1 MYYYSGVKL
10 KKWLI
15 VLDLLT
21 KNMYL
26 ILIATTTTIL
36 LLLFLIQSA
45 YSAEKFKGLPF
56 SIEIPNSWTYTETPE
71 PPIEHL
77 LGVSSYSS
85 VVLVPANFAEL
96 LIQDKGDIGLGNGT
110 AVIVFAEDSEYT
122 VKNAPPDL
130 YVKFRMNKDDSLNV
144 TSQQDTTVGKEKA
157 VRIEGSKNDTSG
169 NFRLLEYLI
178 SHNDEPYIIRY
189 IASTNDFERYLPDFE
204 LMVKSFMFGTN
215 ATRSK

>member
-1 MYYYSGVKL
+1 
-10 KKWLI
+10 
-15 VLDLLT
+15 
-21 KNMYL
+21 MYL
-26 ILIATTTTIL
+26 ILIATTTILL

-45 YSAEKFKGLPF
+45 YSVEKFRGLPF
-56 SIEIPNSWTYTETPE
+56 SIEVPDSWTYTETPE

-77 LGVSSYSS
+77 LGISSYSS
-85 VVLVPANFAEL
+85 VVLVPAKFAEL
-96 LIQDKGDIGLGNGT
+96 LIQDKGDIGMGNGT
-110 AVIVFAEDSEYT
+110 TAIVFAEDSDYT

-144 TSQQDTTVGKEKA
+144 TSRQDTMVGKEKA

-169 NFRLLEYLI
+169 NIRLLEYLI
-178 SHNDEPYIIRY
+178 FHNNEPYIIRY

-215 ATRSK
+215 ATRSE

>member
-1 MYYYSGVKL
+1 L
-10 KKWLI
+10 KKWLK

-26 ILIATTTTIL
+26 TLIATTTIL
-36 LLLFLIQSA
+36 SILFLLQSA

-56 SIEIPNSWTYTETPE
+56 SIEIPDSWTYTETPE
-71 PPIEHL
+71 PPMEHL

-85 VVLVPANFAEL
+85 VVLVPAKFAEL
-96 LIQDKGDIGLGNGT
+96 LIQDKGDIGMGNGT
-110 AVIVFAEDSEYT
+110 GAIVFAEDSDYT

-144 TSQQDTTVGKEKA
+144 TSRQDTTVGKEKA
-157 VRIEGSKNDTSG
+157 VRIEGSKNDISG
-169 NFRLLEYLI
+169 NVRLLEYLI
-178 SHNDEPYIIRY
+178 VHNDEPYIIRY

-215 ATRSK
+215 ATDSKQT

>member
-1 MYYYSGVKL
+1 
-10 KKWLI
+10 
-15 VLDLLT
+15 
-21 KNMYL
+21 MYL
-26 ILIATTTTIL
+26 ILIATTTIL
-36 LLLFLIQSA
+36 SLLFLLQSA

-56 SIEIPNSWTYTETPE
+56 SIEVPDSWSYTETPE
-71 PPIEHL
+71 PPIEHV

-169 NFRLLEYLI
+169 NVRLLEYLI

>member
-1 MYYYSGVKL
+1 L
-10 KKWLI
+10 KKWLK

-26 ILIATTTTIL
+26 ILIATTTIL

-45 YSAEKFKGLPF
+45 YSVEKFKGLPF
-56 SIEIPNSWTYTETPE
+56 SIEIPDSWTYTETPE

-85 VVLVPANFAEL
+85 VVLVPAKFAEL
-96 LIQDKGDIGLGNGT
+96 LIQEGDIGMGNGT
-110 AVIVFAEDSEYT
+110 AAIVFAEDSDYT
-122 VKNAPPDL
+122 VKNAPRDL

-144 TSQQDTTVGKEKA
+144 TSRQDTAVGKEKA

-169 NFRLLEYLI
+169 NVRILEYLI

-189 IASTNDFERYLPDFE
+189 IASMNDFERYLPDFE
-204 LMVKSFMFGTN
+204 LMVKSFMFETN
-215 ATRSK
+215 ASRS

>member
-1 MYYYSGVKL
+1 L
-10 KKWLI
+10 KKWLK

-26 ILIATTTTIL
+26 ILIATTTIL
-36 LLLFLIQSA
+36 SILFLLQSA

-56 SIEIPNSWTYTETPE
+56 SIEIPDSWTYTETPE
-71 PPIEHL
+71 PPMEHL

-85 VVLVPANFAEL
+85 VVLVPAKFAEL
-96 LIQDKGDIGLGNGT
+96 LIQDKGDIGMGNGT
-110 AVIVFAEDSEYT
+110 GAIVFAEDSDYT

-144 TSQQDTTVGKEKA
+144 TSRQDTTVGKEKA
-157 VRIEGSKNDTSG
+157 VRIEGSKNDISG
-169 NFRLLEYLI
+169 NVRLLEYLI
-178 SHNDEPYIIRY
+178 VHNDEPYIIRY

-215 ATRSK
+215 ATDSKQT